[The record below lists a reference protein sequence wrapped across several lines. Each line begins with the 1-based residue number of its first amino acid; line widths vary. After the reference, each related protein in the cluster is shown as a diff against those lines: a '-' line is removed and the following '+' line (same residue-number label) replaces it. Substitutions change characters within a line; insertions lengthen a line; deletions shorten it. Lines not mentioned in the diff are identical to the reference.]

1 MAGAFNFIVTIVKLR
16 APGLTFNRMP
26 MFIWMTLITSFLV
39 IFAFPS
45 ITAALIL
52 LLFDRYIG
60 TSFYMVEQGGDPL
73 LWQHLFWFFGHPE
86 VYIMI
91 LPPMGI
97 ISDILPTFSPQA
109 ALRLPGRRV
118 IPAWLSASSASACG
132 HTTCSQSAWGHSPT
146 PRSPPL
152 ACSSPCPPG

>member
-1 MAGAFNFIVTIVKLR
+1 
-16 APGLTFNRMP
+16 
-26 MFIWMTLITSFLV
+26 
-39 IFAFPS
+39 
-45 ITAALIL
+45 
-52 LLFDRYIG
+52 
-60 TSFYMVEQGGDPL
+60 MVEQGGDPL

-97 ISDILPTFSPQA
+97 ISDILPTFSRKPLFGYPVVVYSGLA
-109 ALRLPGRRV
+109 IGFLGFSV
-118 IPAWLSASSASACG
+118 W

-152 ACSSPCPPG
+152 ACSSPCPPGVKIFNWIATLWGGALPAHVRYALCHRLRGHVHHRRHQRG